1 MQEMLE
7 RILSD
12 RLWIYTGILGALVGA
27 AFLAY
32 FRNTKIGLW
41 GYYKFDKLLDYL
53 RDKFG
58 WTWFDQPGD
67 SWKLREPNLALKIN
81 ELEARIKDL
90 ENGRT

>member
-12 RLWIYTGILGALVGA
+12 RLWIYTGILGALIGA

-32 FRNTKIGLW
+32 FRGTKIGLW
-41 GYYKFDKLLDYL
+41 AYIKFDKVLDYL

-58 WTWFDQPGD
+58 WTWFDQPTD
-67 SWKLREPNLALKIN
+67 AWRSREPHLANKIDN
-81 ELEARIKDL
+81 LEARIKEL
-90 ENGRT
+90 EDGRA